1 MLLLYMVHVLHVP
14 GCAVW
19 GFSTW
24 EHVLCPGWCSWG
36 SAGVLWEPHIA
47 FPWTGIRLSA
57 TPRRQKAQ
65 GNSFDTCEV
74 NFIRNSWA
82 GLESRCF
89 HHVLYQVLTCCAG
102 TAYSLR
108 KSSANSAYS
117 FVVLP
122 GLPYLQKTVYY
133 IIVNHVQIFFFL
145 SEMCVFFTS
154 QTDGPWCGGPT
165 SYTST
170 TAAQVAHL
178 HLSASS
184 PADQKQHWHSQLSDY
199 WNVYTRGGKSF
210 VRSNRHCWGN
220 LSAVC
225 LFTGGT
231 SRSTTVFKIS
241 IHSVR
246 FCLLMSSRGRLYCGD

>member
-1 MLLLYMVHVLHVP
+1 MLLLYMVYVLHVP

-133 IIVNHVQIFFFL
+133 IIVNHVQFFF
-145 SEMCVFFTS
+145 FFKW
-154 QTDGPWCGGPT
+154 DVCIF
-165 SYTST
+165 Y
-170 TAAQVAHL
+170 L
-178 HLSASS
+178 
-184 PADQKQHWHSQLSDY
+184 
-199 WNVYTRGGKSF
+199 
-210 VRSNRHCWGN
+210 SNRRAMMWRAHFLHFHHGSSGRSSSSICIVSCRPKTT
-220 LSAVC
+220 LAQSAFRLLKC
-225 LFTGGT
+225 L
-231 SRSTTVFKIS
+231 
-241 IHSVR
+241 H
-246 FCLLMSSRGRLYCGD
+246 SRGKILCKK